1 MSFVHKVVLW
11 MMQRR
16 GYLVTE
22 QKAEF
27 YSHFEGRKG
36 SGRWDLMLTPDS
48 RLPDLGSNVGPREIS
63 RLT

>member
-1 MSFVHKVVLW
+1 MKIASSF
-11 MMQRR
+11 
-16 GYLVTE
+16 LVTE

-36 SGRWDLMLTPDS
+36 SGRSDLMLTPDS
-48 RLPDLGSNVGPREIS
+48 RLPDLGSDFGPREIS